1 MIALSHQSWDV
12 ATVLFFNK
20 FCGKSQFWD
29 TIVLLF
35 LSVDA
40 LRTAILVALTA
51 GIWQYGK
58 SKSDTGAQRRV
69 LYILFSII
77 LTLGIIEILNA
88 LIDSPRPIVTL
99 GNLIY
104 NPITTSDTQT
114 LWREGWVRNPKHGS
128 FPSDT
133 VALLATIAT
142 GLFLCNR
149 ILGIGAF
156 LFVLIAGIIPRL
168 YFGLH
173 YTSDLVLGLIIAVFS
188 SIVVEKINLFKSLSG
203 KILKEESLIDV
214 TYKITDSGIKGN
226 IVIDIIN
233 PYGQTFKV
241 IKLPEKPGSF
251 TLFIDKHRK

>member
-1 MIALSHQSWDV
+1 MIKLPHHALDV

-29 TIVLLF
+29 TLALLF

-40 LRTAILVALTA
+40 LRTAILVALII

-58 SKSDTGAQRRV
+58 SKSDKNTQRRV

-88 LIDSPRPIVTL
+88 LIDSQRPIVAL

-104 NPITTSDTQT
+104 NPITTSDTQL

-133 VALLATIAT
+133 VALLATMAC
-142 GLFLCNR
+142 GLFFWNR
-149 ILGIGAF
+149 TLGAIAF
-156 LFVLIAGIIPRL
+156 LFVFIAGIIPRL

-173 YTSDLVLGLIIAVFS
+173 YPSDMALGVIIAIFS
-188 SIVVEKINLFKSLSG
+188 SITVEKIDFFKSLSE
-203 KILKEESLIDV
+203 KILKIESKFP
-214 TYKITDSGIKGN
+214 YAFG
-226 IVIDIIN
+226 VIGFYIA
-233 PYGQTFKV
+233 YV
-241 IKLPEKPGSF
+241 ISEKFILLRKLPVWIRAMLG
-251 TLFIDKHRK
+251 H

>member
-1 MIALSHQSWDV
+1 MIALPHHSWDI

-29 TIVLLF
+29 TLALLF
-35 LSVDA
+35 LSIDA
-40 LRTAILVALTA
+40 LRTAILVALTI

-58 SKSDTGAQRRV
+58 SKSDINSQRRV

-77 LTLGIIEILNA
+77 LTLGTIEILNA

-104 NPITTSDTQT
+104 NPITTSDTQS

-133 VALLATIAT
+133 VALIATMAT
-142 GLFLCNR
+142 GLFLWNR
-149 ILGIGAF
+149 FIGIGAF
-156 LFVLIAGIIPRL
+156 LFVLIAGVLPRL

-173 YTSDLVLGLIIAVFS
+173 YPSDMALGIIIAVFS
-188 SIVVEKINLFKSLSG
+188 SIVIEKVNLFKSLSK
-203 KILKEESLIDV
+203 KIL
-214 TYKITDSGIKGN
+214 N
-226 IVIDIIN
+226 IENKHSYLFGVLSFYLAYIIA
-233 PYGQTFKV
+233 
-241 IKLPEKPGSF
+241 EK
-251 TLFIDKHRK
+251 FILLRKFPIWIRSMFGH